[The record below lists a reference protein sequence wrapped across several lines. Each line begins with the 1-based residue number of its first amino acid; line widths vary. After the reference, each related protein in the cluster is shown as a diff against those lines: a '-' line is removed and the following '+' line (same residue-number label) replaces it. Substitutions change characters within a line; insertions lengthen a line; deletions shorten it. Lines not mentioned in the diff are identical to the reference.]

1 MISHLVFAI
10 TLQRVHC
17 GCITSVHAFT
27 LLDAGGIECMTCAR
41 KNVLV
46 VWNILVVSH
55 FLHLLFFSMIMYGFE
70 YGAEDA
76 YDAIS
81 GLPFFSVILNMLS
94 NLFPH
99 YTELVSKFG
108 TFYLYTNLHFLL
120 GNVYFCFLCKG
131 SWKS

>member
-1 MISHLVFAI
+1 MLRMPF
-10 TLQRVHC
+10 
-17 GCITSVHAFT
+17 
-27 LLDAGGIECMTCAR
+27 LDI
-41 KNVLV
+41 
-46 VWNILVVSH
+46 
-55 FLHLLFFSMIMYGFE
+55 
-70 YGAEDA
+70 
-76 YDAIS
+76 

>member
-81 GLPFFSVILNMLS
+81 GYWPTIFLS
-94 NLFPH
+94 YIEHAKQF
-99 YTELVSKFG
+99 VSP
-108 TFYLYTNLHFLL
+108 LY
-120 GNVYFCFLCKG
+120 
-131 SWKS
+131 